1 MAKYENFIITKE
13 FLDKNPNAIF
23 VFGDNIRRTG
33 YGGAA
38 ILRDHPQTYGF
49 ITKKNPDNMDE
60 SFYRPESYA
69 IDFLVYAVELQL
81 FIEKNLDK
89 TFYISQ
95 LGGGLANRYKIWE
108 KVIKPGL
115 IKHFSHYDNVVFLW
129 DKEIDT

>member
-1 MAKYENFIITKE
+1 MARYERLIVTKK
-13 FLDKNPNAIF
+13 FLDENPNAIF

-33 YGGAA
+33 YGGGAMF
-38 ILRDHPQTYGF
+38 RDHPQAYGF
-49 ITKKNPDNMDE
+49 ITKKNPDNRDE

-69 IDFLVYAVELQL
+69 IDFLAHMIELQL
-81 FIEKNLDK
+81 FIEKNTDK

-115 IKHFSHYDNVVFLW
+115 IKYFSHHDNVVFLW
-129 DKEIDT
+129 DKEIDK

>member
-1 MAKYENFIITKE
+1 MAKYENFIVTKE

-23 VFGDNIRRTG
+23 VFGDNTRRVG

-60 SFYRPESYA
+60 SFYHPESYR
-69 IDFLVYAVELQL
+69 IDFLAYAVELQL
-81 FIEKNLDK
+81 FIEKNMDK

-108 KVIKPGL
+108 QVIKPGL
-115 IKHFSHYDNVVFLW
+115 EKNFSCYDNVVFLW
-129 DKEIDT
+129 DKD